1 MNKANEL
8 PIDQH
13 VEQPSPDLIREAL
26 ERVVS
31 SDEFQASPRLQQF
44 LTYVVEE
51 TIAGRGPQIRGKA
64 IAVEVYGRRIDGS
77 GGQNL
82 VRVEARRLRR
92 LLREFYEDQW
102 DGEGVRIFV
111 DPGGYKPRF
120 SYEPTID
127 DLTSSVWNSN
137 EPGALQPL
145 LQLLPVGLG
154 VLAVIAVLGIWLIR
168 ENTGGLPTAQSIEQA
183 ERTALGE
190 QSLTRLQ
197 AANLADQAR
206 GMFFPV
212 FDVKRQQIALGMF
225 QHATELDPALSD
237 GYAGSAQVLATLA
250 MLSPDKA
257 QRDDL
262 FFQASEMSGKAL
274 DLSPTD
280 AWANGANGWVLATQN
295 IPVEAMKYASLSV
308 ELAPNDGH
316 ILDLVGITAIMAGAP
331 DLAAEVSDPERLRS
345 GSGRFGARNI
355 WGVSQLMLGNYEGVV
370 DAFKGAPA
378 AGAPVSAPSLL
389 FQAVAQD
396 QLGHTE
402 EAQRLISEM
411 RKTWPEFPSEF
422 LAGRIFQNDDATRQA
437 ILDTLSRYRPG

>member
-1 MNKANEL
+1 MNQANEL
-8 PIDQH
+8 PIDQDIAP
-13 VEQPSPDLIREAL
+13 PSPELVRQAL
-26 ERVVS
+26 QSVVS
-31 SDEFQASPRLQQF
+31 SVAFQASPRLQQF
-44 LTYVVEE
+44 ITYVVEE
-51 TIAGRGPQIRGKA
+51 TLAGRGAQIRGKA
-64 IAVEVYGRRIDGS
+64 IAVEVYGRSIDGT
-77 GGQNL
+77 GGRNL

-92 LLREFYEDQW
+92 LLHEFYEDQW
-102 DGEGVRIFV
+102 NGKGVRIFV

-120 SYEPTID
+120 SQKNTTAYD
-127 DLTSSVWNSN
+127 TSEVPSSDVLA
-137 EPGALQPL
+137 EHPRLRK
-145 LQLLPVGLG
+145 LLPLGLG
-154 VLAVIAVLGIWLIR
+154 CLVLIAGLGFWLAQDSNVVLP
-168 ENTGGLPTAQSIEQA
+168 PTQSLGQA
-183 ERTALGE
+183 ERAALGE

-225 QHATELDPALSD
+225 QHATELDSALSD

-250 MLSPDKA
+250 ILSPDTA

-262 FFQASEMSGKAL
+262 ISKASEMSGRAL

-280 AWANGANGWVLATQN
+280 AWANGANGWVLAAQN
-295 IPVEAMKYASLSV
+295 NPVEAKKYARMSV

-316 ILDLVGITAIMAGAP
+316 ILDLVGITAILANAP
-331 DLAAEVSDPERLRS
+331 ELAAEVSNPERLRS

-355 WGVSQLMLGNYEGVV
+355 WGVSQLMLGNYEKVV
-370 DAFKGAPA
+370 EAFQGAPA

-396 QLGHTE
+396 QLGHSK
-402 EAQRLISEM
+402 EAQRLVTEM

-422 LAGRIFQNDDATRQA
+422 LAGRIFHNDDTTRQA
-437 ILDTLSRYRPG
+437 ILDTLARY

>member
-1 MNKANEL
+1 MNQANEL
-8 PIDQH
+8 PIDQDIAP
-13 VEQPSPDLIREAL
+13 PSPELVRQAL
-26 ERVVS
+26 QSVVS
-31 SDEFQASPRLQQF
+31 SVAFQASPRLQQF
-44 LTYVVEE
+44 ITYVVEE
-51 TIAGRGPQIRGKA
+51 TLAGRGAQIRGKA
-64 IAVEVYGRRIDGS
+64 IAVEVYGRSIDGT
-77 GGQNL
+77 GGRNL

-92 LLREFYEDQW
+92 LLHEFYEDQW
-102 DGEGVRIFV
+102 NGKGVRIFV

-120 SYEPTID
+120 SQKNMTAD
-127 DLTSSVWNSN
+127 DTSEVPSSDVPA
-137 EPGALQPL
+137 EHPRLRK
-145 LQLLPVGLG
+145 LLPLGLG
-154 VLAVIAVLGIWLIR
+154 CLVLIAGLGFWLAQGSNVVLP
-168 ENTGGLPTAQSIEQA
+168 PTQSLGQA
-183 ERTALGE
+183 ERAALGE

-250 MLSPDKA
+250 ILSPDTA

-262 FFQASEMSGKAL
+262 ISKASEMSGRAL

-280 AWANGANGWVLATQN
+280 AWANGANGWVLAAQN
-295 IPVEAMKYASLSV
+295 NPVEAKKYARMSV

-316 ILDLVGITAIMAGAP
+316 ILDIVGITAILANAP
-331 DLAAEVSDPERLRS
+331 ELAAEVSNPERLRS

-355 WGVSQLMLGNYEGVV
+355 WGVSQLMLGNYEKVV
-370 DAFKGAPA
+370 EAFQGAPA

-396 QLGHTE
+396 QLGHSQ
-402 EAQRLISEM
+402 EAQRLVTEM

-422 LAGRIFQNDDATRQA
+422 LAGRIFHNDDATRQA
-437 ILDTLSRYRPG
+437 ILDTLTRY

>member
-13 VEQPSPDLIREAL
+13 VEQPSPDLVREAL

-51 TIAGRGPQIRGKA
+51 AIAGRGPQIRGKA

-120 SYEPTID
+120 SQGRNTGSND
-127 DLTSSVWNSN
+127 STAKDSDLIGENRRLV
-137 EPGALQPL
+137 
-145 LQLLPVGLG
+145 QLVPIGLG
-154 VLAVIAVLGIWLIR
+154 CLVLIAV
-168 ENTGGLPTAQSIEQA
+168 TGLWFTRDNKAVLPTTPSIEQA

-225 QHATELDPALSD
+225 QHAAELDPALSD

-262 FFQASEMSGKAL
+262 FSQASEMSERAL

-280 AWANGANGWVLATQN
+280 AWANGAHGWVLATQN
-295 IPVEAMKYASLSV
+295 HPVEAMKYARLSV

-316 ILDLVGITAIMAGAP
+316 ILDLVGITAIMAGTP

-402 EAQRLISEM
+402 EAQRLITEM

-422 LAGRIFQNDDATRQA
+422 LAGRIFHNNDATRQA
-437 ILDTLSRYRPG
+437 ILDTLIRY

>member
-1 MNKANEL
+1 MNKANDL

-13 VEQPSPDLIREAL
+13 VGQPSPDLVREAL

-51 TIAGRGPQIRGKA
+51 AIAGRGPQIRGKA

-120 SYEPTID
+120 SYEPAIED
-127 DLTSSVWNSN
+127 RTSSAWKSE
-137 EPGALQPL
+137 EPDEHRPS
-145 LQLLPVGLG
+145 LQLLAAGLG
-154 VLAVIAVLGIWLIR
+154 ILAVAAVLGIWMSQKNR
-168 ENTGGLPTAQSIEQA
+168 KVLPTTQSIEQA
-183 ERTALGE
+183 ERAALGE

-225 QHATELDPALSD
+225 QHAVELDPALSD
-237 GYAGSAQVLATLA
+237 GFAGTAQVLATLA
-250 MLSPDKA
+250 LLSPDEA
-257 QRDDL
+257 QRNDL
-262 FFQASEMSGKAL
+262 FSRASEMSGTAL
-274 DLSPTD
+274 ELSPAD
-280 AWANGANGWVLATQN
+280 AWANGANGWVLAVKNQPN
-295 IPVEAMKYASLSV
+295 EALKYARMSV
-308 ELAPNDGH
+308 ELAPKDGH
-316 ILDLVGITAIMAGAP
+316 ILDLAGITAIMANAP
-331 DLAAEVSDPERLRS
+331 ELAAEVSDPERARS

-355 WGVSQLMLGNYEGVV
+355 WGVSQLMLGNYENVV
-370 DAFKGAPA
+370 EAFQGAPA

-389 FQAVAQD
+389 FQAVAHD
-396 QLGHTE
+396 QLGNSE
-402 EAQRLISEM
+402 EAQLLVTEM
-411 RKTWPEFPSEF
+411 RRTWPDFPSEY
-422 LAGRIFQNDDATRQA
+422 LANRIFHSDGKTQKA
-437 ILDTLSRYRPG
+437 ILDTLTRY

>member
-1 MNKANEL
+1 MNQANEL
-8 PIDQH
+8 PIDQDIAP
-13 VEQPSPDLIREAL
+13 PSPELVRQAL
-26 ERVVS
+26 QSVVS
-31 SDEFQASPRLQQF
+31 SVAFQASPRLQQF
-44 LTYVVEE
+44 ITYVVEE
-51 TIAGRGPQIRGKA
+51 TLAGRGAQIRGKA
-64 IAVEVYGRRIDGS
+64 IAVEVYGRSIDGT
-77 GGQNL
+77 GGRNL

-92 LLREFYEDQW
+92 LLHEFYEDQW
-102 DGEGVRIFV
+102 NGKGVRIFV

-120 SYEPTID
+120 SQKNTTAYDASEVP
-127 DLTSSVWNSN
+127 SSDVLA
-137 EPGALQPL
+137 EHPRLKKM
-145 LQLLPVGLG
+145 LPFGLG
-154 VLAVIAVLGIWLIR
+154 GLVLIAGLGFWLAQDSNVVLP
-168 ENTGGLPTAQSIEQA
+168 PTQSLGQA
-183 ERTALGE
+183 ERAALGE

-250 MLSPDKA
+250 ILSPDTA

-262 FFQASEMSGKAL
+262 ISKASEMSGRAL

-280 AWANGANGWVLATQN
+280 AWANGANGWVLAAQN
-295 IPVEAMKYASLSV
+295 NPVEAKKYARMSV

-316 ILDLVGITAIMAGAP
+316 ILDLVGITAILANAP
-331 DLAAEVSDPERLRS
+331 ELAAEVSNPERLRS

-355 WGVSQLMLGNYEGVV
+355 WGVSQLMLGNYEKVV
-370 DAFKGAPA
+370 EAFQGAPA

-396 QLGHTE
+396 QLGHSQ
-402 EAQRLISEM
+402 EAQRLVTEM

-422 LAGRIFQNDDATRQA
+422 LAGRIFHNDDATRQA
-437 ILDTLSRYRPG
+437 ILDTLTRY

>member
-44 LTYVVEE
+44 LSYVVEE
-51 TIAGRGPQIRGKA
+51 TIACRGPQIRGKA

-137 EPGALQPL
+137 EPGGRQPL

-168 ENTGGLPTAQSIEQA
+168 ENRGVLPTAQSIEQA

-212 FDVKRQQIALGMF
+212 FDVKRQQIALELF

-262 FFQASEMSGKAL
+262 FIQASEVSGKAL

-280 AWANGANGWVLATQN
+280 AWANGANGWVFATQN
-295 IPVEAMKYASLSV
+295 IPVEAMKYARLSV

-378 AGAPVSAPSLL
+378 AGAPISAPSLL

-437 ILDTLSRYRPG
+437 ILDTLIRY

>member
-13 VEQPSPDLIREAL
+13 VEQPSPDLVREAL

-31 SDEFQASPRLQQF
+31 SADFQASPRLQQF

-51 TIAGRGPQIRGKA
+51 AIAGRGPQIRGKA

-92 LLREFYEDQW
+92 LLREFYGDQW

-120 SYEPTID
+120 SYEPTIED
-127 DLTSSVWNSN
+127 GVSNAWNGD
-137 EPGALQPL
+137 EPGGRRRSLR
-145 LQLLPVGLG
+145 LLPVGLG
-154 VLAVIAVLGIWLIR
+154 VLAVVVVLGIWTSQK
-168 ENTGGLPTAQSIEQA
+168 NTEVPPTAQSIEQA
-183 ERTALGE
+183 ERAALGE

-225 QHATELDPALSD
+225 EHAAELDPALSD

-250 MLSPDKA
+250 MLSPDEA
-257 QRDDL
+257 QREDL
-262 FFQASEMSGKAL
+262 LTQASGLSEQAL
-274 DLSPTD
+274 ELSPAD
-280 AWANGANGWVLATQN
+280 AWANGANGWVLAVYNQPN
-295 IPVEAMKYASLSV
+295 EALKYARMSV
-308 ELAPNDGH
+308 ELGPKDGH
-316 ILDLVGITAIMAGAP
+316 ILDLVGITAIVANAP
-331 DLAAEVSDPERLRS
+331 ELAAEVSNPERPRS

-355 WGVSQLMLGNYEGVV
+355 WGVSQLMLGNYESVV
-370 DAFKGAPA
+370 EAFQGAPA

-396 QLGHTE
+396 ELGNTE
-402 EAQRLISEM
+402 EAQRLIAEM

-422 LAGRIFQNDDATRQA
+422 LAYRIFNNDNATRKL
-437 ILDTLSRYRPG
+437 ILETLSKF

>member
-1 MNKANEL
+1 MNQANEL
-8 PIDQH
+8 PIDQDIAP
-13 VEQPSPDLIREAL
+13 PSPELVRQAL
-26 ERVVS
+26 QSVVS
-31 SDEFQASPRLQQF
+31 SVAFQASPRLQQF
-44 LTYVVEE
+44 ITYVVEE
-51 TIAGRGPQIRGKA
+51 TLAGRGAQIRGKA
-64 IAVEVYGRRIDGS
+64 IAVEVYGRSIDGT
-77 GGQNL
+77 GGRNL

-92 LLREFYEDQW
+92 LLHEFYEDQW
-102 DGEGVRIFV
+102 NGKGVRIFV

-120 SYEPTID
+120 SQKNTTAYD
-127 DLTSSVWNSN
+127 TSEVPSSDVLA
-137 EPGALQPL
+137 EHPRLKKM
-145 LQLLPVGLG
+145 LPFGLG
-154 VLAVIAVLGIWLIR
+154 GLVLITGLGFWLVQDSNVVLP
-168 ENTGGLPTAQSIEQA
+168 PTQSLGQA
-183 ERTALGE
+183 ERAALGE

-250 MLSPDKA
+250 ILSPDTA

-262 FFQASEMSGKAL
+262 ISKASEMSGRAL

-280 AWANGANGWVLATQN
+280 AWANGANGWVLAAQN
-295 IPVEAMKYASLSV
+295 NPVEAKKYARMSV

-316 ILDLVGITAIMAGAP
+316 ILDLVGITAILANAP
-331 DLAAEVSDPERLRS
+331 ELAAEVSNPERLRS

-355 WGVSQLMLGNYEGVV
+355 WGVSQLMLGNYEKVV
-370 DAFKGAPA
+370 EAFQGAPA

-396 QLGHTE
+396 QLGHSQ
-402 EAQRLISEM
+402 EAQRLVTEM

-422 LAGRIFQNDDATRQA
+422 LAGRIFHNDDATRQA
-437 ILDTLSRYRPG
+437 ILDTLTRY

>member
-1 MNKANEL
+1 MNQANEL
-8 PIDQH
+8 PIDQDIAP
-13 VEQPSPDLIREAL
+13 PSPELVRQAL
-26 ERVVS
+26 QSVVS
-31 SDEFQASPRLQQF
+31 SVAFQASPRLQQF
-44 LTYVVEE
+44 ITYVVEE
-51 TIAGRGPQIRGKA
+51 TLAGRGAQIRGKA
-64 IAVEVYGRRIDGS
+64 IAVEVYGRSIDGT
-77 GGQNL
+77 GGRNL

-92 LLREFYEDQW
+92 LLHEFYEDQW
-102 DGEGVRIFV
+102 NGKGVRIFV

-120 SYEPTID
+120 SQKNTTAYDASEVP
-127 DLTSSVWNSN
+127 NSDVLA
-137 EPGALQPL
+137 EHPRLKKMLPL
-145 LQLLPVGLG
+145 GLG
-154 VLAVIAVLGIWLIR
+154 CLVLIAGLGFWLAQDSNVVLP
-168 ENTGGLPTAQSIEQA
+168 PTQSLGQA
-183 ERTALGE
+183 ERAALGE

-250 MLSPDKA
+250 ILSPDTA

-262 FFQASEMSGKAL
+262 ISKASEMSGRAL

-280 AWANGANGWVLATQN
+280 AWANGANGWVLAAQN
-295 IPVEAMKYASLSV
+295 NPVEAKKYARMSV

-316 ILDLVGITAIMAGAP
+316 ILDLVGITAILANAP
-331 DLAAEVSDPERLRS
+331 ELAAEVSNPERLRS

-355 WGVSQLMLGNYEGVV
+355 WGVSQLMLGNYEKVV
-370 DAFKGAPA
+370 EAFQGAPA
-378 AGAPVSAPSLL
+378 AGSPVSAPSLL

-396 QLGHTE
+396 QLGHSQ
-402 EAQRLISEM
+402 EAQRLVTEM

-422 LAGRIFQNDDATRQA
+422 LAGRIFHNDDATRQA
-437 ILDTLSRYRPG
+437 ILDTLTRY

>member
-1 MNKANEL
+1 MNQANEL
-8 PIDQH
+8 PIDQDIAP
-13 VEQPSPDLIREAL
+13 PSPELVRQAL
-26 ERVVS
+26 QSVVS
-31 SDEFQASPRLQQF
+31 SVAFQASPRLQQF
-44 LTYVVEE
+44 ITYVVEE
-51 TIAGRGPQIRGKA
+51 TLAGRGAQIRGKA
-64 IAVEVYGRRIDGS
+64 IAVEVYGRSIDGT
-77 GGQNL
+77 GGRNL

-92 LLREFYEDQW
+92 LLHEFYEDQW
-102 DGEGVRIFV
+102 NGKGVRIFV

-120 SYEPTID
+120 SQKNTTAYDASEVP
-127 DLTSSVWNSN
+127 SSDVLA
-137 EPGALQPL
+137 EHPRLKKMLPL
-145 LQLLPVGLG
+145 GLG
-154 VLAVIAVLGIWLIR
+154 CLVLIAGLGFWLAQDSNVVLP
-168 ENTGGLPTAQSIEQA
+168 PTQSLGQA
-183 ERTALGE
+183 ERAALGE

-250 MLSPDKA
+250 ILAPDTA
-257 QRDDL
+257 LRDDL
-262 FFQASEMSGKAL
+262 ISKASEMSGRAL

-280 AWANGANGWVLATQN
+280 AWANGANGWVLAAQN
-295 IPVEAMKYASLSV
+295 NPVEAKKYARMSV

-316 ILDLVGITAIMAGAP
+316 ILDLVGITAILASAP
-331 DLAAEVSDPERLRS
+331 ELAAEVSNPERLRS

-355 WGVSQLMLGNYEGVV
+355 WGVSQLMLGNYEKVV
-370 DAFKGAPA
+370 EAFQGAPA

-396 QLGHTE
+396 QLGHSQ
-402 EAQRLISEM
+402 EAQRLVTEM

-422 LAGRIFQNDDATRQA
+422 LAGRIFHNDDATRQA
-437 ILDTLSRYRPG
+437 ILDTLTRY

>member
-1 MNKANEL
+1 MNKANDL

-13 VEQPSPDLIREAL
+13 VGQPSPDLVREAL

-31 SDEFQASPRLQQF
+31 SGEFQASPRLQQF

-51 TIAGRGPQIRGKA
+51 AIAGRGPQIRGKA

-120 SYEPTID
+120 SYEPTIED
-127 DLTSSVWNSN
+127 HTSSAWNSG
-137 EPGALQPL
+137 EPDGRRRS
-145 LQLLPVGLG
+145 LQLLPAGLG
-154 VLAVIAVLGIWLIR
+154 ALAVIAVLGIWLSQ
-168 ENTGGLPTAQSIEQA
+168 ENGKVLPTTQSIEQA
-183 ERTALGE
+183 ERAALGE

-225 QHATELDPALSD
+225 QHAVELDPALSD
-237 GYAGSAQVLATLA
+237 GFAGSAQVLATLA
-250 MLSPDKA
+250 LLSPDEA

-262 FFQASEMSGKAL
+262 FSRASEMSGKAL
-274 DLSPTD
+274 ELSPAD
-280 AWANGANGWVLATQN
+280 AWTNGANGWVLAVKNQPN
-295 IPVEAMKYASLSV
+295 EALKYARMSV
-308 ELAPNDGH
+308 ELAPKDGH
-316 ILDLVGITAIMAGAP
+316 ILDLAGITAIMANAP
-331 DLAAEVSDPERLRS
+331 ELAAEVSDPERSRS

-355 WGVSQLMLGNYEGVV
+355 WGVSQLMLGNYENVV
-370 DAFKGAPA
+370 EAFQGAPA

-389 FQAVAQD
+389 FQAVAHD
-396 QLGHTE
+396 QLGNSE
-402 EAQRLISEM
+402 DAQRLVVEM
-411 RKTWPEFPSEF
+411 RRTWPEFPSEF
-422 LAGRIFQNDDATRQA
+422 LADRIFHNDRNTRNV
-437 ILDTLSRYRPG
+437 ILETLSRY